1 MREGRFSSD
10 APPPTYAAAADS
22 RGGSNLVIGANSAKV
37 VGAAT

>member
-10 APPPTYAAAADS
+10 APPPTYAADS